1 MNRPKLLIVDDEA
14 KIRNGIYTY
23 ISHNAA
29 WLGEIYQAENGE
41 EALKII
47 YKYEPDM
54 MLLDVQMPIKDGFDV
69 MEEAVKSGVCPKT
82 IILTGHDEFKYAQK
96 ALRLGAVD
104 YILKPCRPGDIVQ
117 KMKEILSITEVVEP
131 DTDQDK
137 EDVNPIIDAA
147 KKYIMDHYDQTLS
160 LAEVAD
166 KVKVTPPY
174 LSTLFTRYENC
185 GFIDYLNQ
193 FRVERAKMFLH
204 DYGLKTY
211 EVAYKVGFQDEKYF
225 SRVFKRITGKSP
237 SEYRKIN

>member
-1 MNRPKLLIVDDEA
+1 MHKPKLLIVDDEA
-14 KIRNGIYTY
+14 KIRNGIFTY
-23 ISHNAA
+23 ISHNAT

-41 EALKII
+41 EALHMI
-47 YKYEPDM
+47 YQYEPDI
-54 MLLDVQMPIKDGFDV
+54 MLLDVQMPVKDGFDV
-69 MEEAVKSGVCPKT
+69 MEEAVRSGVCPKT

-117 KMKEILSITEVVEP
+117 KMKELLSITEVEEP
-131 DTDQDK
+131 DVMK
-137 EDVNPIIDAA
+137 YREEANPIIEAA
-147 KKYIMDHYDQTLS
+147 KKYIMDHYDQGLS

-174 LSTLFTRYENC
+174 LSTLFTKYENC